1 MRLAVAAQLLA
12 VAALSL
18 PAAAS
23 AKSTTGKPLV
33 STGPVTHVRGTTG
46 TLTGSINPHG
56 EATIYFFQYGPT
68 TAYGQQTPTG
78 SLPAGNTPVKVSQTV
93 TGILPGYHY
102 RLVASNNSKA
112 EEKGKDRVYTPKAT
126 RLKFSITKPSG
137 QHVIGGALVVA
148 GSLTGTG
155 AGNHRIALQANPYP
169 FGVFTNVGTPI
180 LTDSA
185 GRFSFHISNLLQTA
199 QYRVVTVD
207 PRPVISQ
214 VIVVPVSVRVTLHVR
229 TSKRKG
235 IVRLYGTVSPAEVG
249 ARVVFQIQ
257 KTPKKERIFKSE
269 KAEERAEEKGPP
281 FASVFV
287 SVVKRAT
294 RTLSRFSKV
303 VTIKKTGHYRA
314 YVELRRGP
322 LASGYSSTVT
332 LHARPAT
339 KKRKA
344 KRKKA

>member
-1 MRLAVAAQLLA
+1 M
-12 VAALSL
+12 
-18 PAAAS
+18 
-23 AKSTTGKPLV
+23 
-33 STGPVTHVRGTTG
+33 
-46 TLTGSINPHG
+46 
-56 EATIYFFQYGPT
+56 
-68 TAYGQQTPTG
+68 
-78 SLPAGNTPVKVSQTV
+78 
-93 TGILPGYHY
+93 
-102 RLVASNNSKA
+102 
-112 EEKGKDRVYTPKAT
+112 
-126 RLKFSITKPSG
+126 
-137 QHVIGGALVVA
+137 
-148 GSLTGTG
+148 
-155 AGNHRIALQANPYP
+155 
-169 FGVFTNVGTPI
+169 
-180 LTDSA
+180 
-185 GRFSFHISNLLQTA
+185 
-199 QYRVVTVD
+199 
-207 PRPVISQ
+207 
-214 VIVVPVSVRVTLHVR
+214 TLHVR

-269 KAEERAEEKGPP
+269 KAEEKAEEKGPP